1 MFLFYVLSF
10 FKKGDTIQGGTLFKG
25 GLYLRKYGIR
35 PMTIAS
41 RSELSC
47 IELWNVLKYTGPIL
61 RVTSPA
67 LGSNYLSLDQSG
79 TRSQILPEPNAV
91 TFFSWNYDFNDFHN
105 SALES
110 LYISSETVDEWK
122 LNCESI
128 FGLALLCQ
136 GWQLKNDATS

>member
-1 MFLFYVLSF
+1 M
-10 FKKGDTIQGGTLFKG
+10 
-25 GLYLRKYGIR
+25 
-35 PMTIAS
+35 
-41 RSELSC
+41 
-47 IELWNVLKYTGPIL
+47 
-61 RVTSPA
+61 TSPA
-67 LGSNYLSLDQSG
+67 LGSDDLSLDQSG
-79 TRSQILPEPNAV
+79 TSIQILSEPNAV
-91 TFFSWNYDFNDFHN
+91 TFFSWNYDFNDFYN